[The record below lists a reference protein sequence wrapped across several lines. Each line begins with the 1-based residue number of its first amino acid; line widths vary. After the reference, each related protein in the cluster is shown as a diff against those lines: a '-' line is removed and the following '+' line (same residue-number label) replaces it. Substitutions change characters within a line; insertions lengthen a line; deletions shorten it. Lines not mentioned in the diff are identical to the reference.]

1 LKNKTNK
8 SLLWSL
14 AIKVAVLLLLAF
26 ALYKQLYQNEDV
38 LQIPQLLQDR
48 TGGNTFFILFILL
61 LLMFLNWGIEAYK
74 WKLLIQKLNPIRFIR
89 TFKAVWT
96 GVTLG
101 LFTPNRVGEFGG
113 RILYVPRKFRIPA
126 VIVSLIGSFS
136 QNLATIIA
144 GIISMI
150 IYLHKVEHIASF
162 LFFSIILISSI
173 TIILLLLAYYNL
185 DVVIQVFKR
194 NRFLKRIYPYTEVLK
209 RYHSRDVTALLLL
222 SILRYA
228 VYAAQYLIFLRLFG
242 AEISVFDGI
251 VAIGVIYLAQT
262 VVPSFAIVDLLTRLP
277 IATLIFSNYD
287 VNVGTTLAATS
298 SIWILN
304 LIVPAT
310 LGYIFIFKYNFFKNK
325 QS

>member
-1 LKNKTNK
+1 MQIPHLLEDKNA
-8 SLLWSL
+8 SVIVSILF
-14 AIKVAVLLLLAF
+14 LLL
-26 ALYKQLYQNEDV
+26 
-38 LQIPQLLQDR
+38 I
-48 TGGNTFFILFILL
+48 
-61 LLMFLNWGIEAYK
+61 LMFLNWGLEAYK
-74 WKLLIQKLNPIRFIR
+74 WKLLIQKLNPIRFVR

-113 RILYVPRKFRIPA
+113 RILYVPRKFRIQA

-136 QNLATIIA
+136 QNLATIIT

-150 IYLHKVEHIASF
+150 IYIYRIEDIASF
-162 LFFSIILISSI
+162 LFFSIILVSSI
-173 TIILLLLAYYNL
+173 TVCLLLLAYYNL

-194 NRFLKRIYPYTEVLK
+194 SRFLKRIYSYTEVLK
-209 RYHSRDVTALLLL
+209 SYHSRELSKLLML
-222 SILRYA
+222 SVLRYS
-228 VYAAQYLIFLRLFG
+228 VYTAQYLIFLRLFG
-242 AEISVFDGI
+242 AQISVFDGV

-277 IATLIFSNYD
+277 IATLIFSNYN
-287 VNVGTTLAATS
+287 VKVGTALAATS

-304 LIVPAT
+304 LIIPAS
-310 LGYIFIFKYNFFKNK
+310 LGYIFIFKYNFFKNR

>member
-1 LKNKTNK
+1 MLH
-8 SLLWSL
+8 
-14 AIKVAVLLLLAF
+14 
-26 ALYKQLYQNEDV
+26 
-38 LQIPQLLQDR
+38 IPQLLQER
-48 TGGNTFFILFILL
+48 SGGNTALILFVLIVF
-61 LLMFLNWGIEAYK
+61 MFVNWGIEAYK
-74 WKLLIQKLNPIRFIR
+74 WKLLIQKLNPIRFVR

-113 RILYVPRKFRIPA
+113 RILYIPRKFRIPA

-150 IYLHKVEHIASF
+150 IYLHKIEHIASF
-162 LFFSIILISSI
+162 LFFSVILISSI

-194 NRFLKRIYPYTEVLK
+194 NKFLIRVYSYTEVLK
-209 RYHSRDVTALLLL
+209 TYHSRELTVLLLL
-222 SILRYA
+222 SLLRYT
-228 VYAAQYLIFLRLFG
+228 VYTAQYLIFLHLFG
-242 AEISVFDGI
+242 AQISVFDGV

-262 VVPSFAIVDLLTRLP
+262 VVPSFAIVDLVTRLP

-287 VNVGTTLAATS
+287 VNLGITLAATS